1 MVLSHLQRRP
11 PGWLGFLKRDRER
24 RGFEEAAL
32 RAAILLGAAGASP
45 VAPTAP
51 AGPGPVTRPR
61 WASLQA
67 STALSSPA
75 GSAARPLR
83 GDRAA
88 PALRAAIHRDRVTSA
103 RAWRSAGGG
112 PVVGVGQD
120 GARGPPRGWR
130 DGLVAGG
137 RGAPSPGLSLR
148 RAPHG
153 GLPDTPTAA
162 LRWSTSHPCFGAH
175 LSDRQRCGSRKRVR
189 ARPIRVPSRPATML
203 RGRQLRSAADEPD
216 RNGRFTPMDES
227 DTIVGKPLAGRGL

>member
-1 MVLSHLQRRP
+1 MVLVTCNDGRP
-11 PGWLGFLKRDRER
+11 GGWGSLKRDWER

-51 AGPGPVTRPR
+51 VWPGPVTRPR

-103 RAWRSAGGG
+103 RAWRPAGGG
-112 PVVGVGQD
+112 PVVGPLRAP
-120 GARGPPRGWR
+120 GALPGDAGSPPGWR
-130 DGLVAGG
+130 RRTG
-137 RGAPSPGLSLR
+137 RCSPLSGRPRSLQPGQSQRETGASP
-148 RAPHG
+148 
-153 GLPDTPTAA
+153 
-162 LRWSTSHPCFGAH
+162 
-175 LSDRQRCGSRKRVR
+175 
-189 ARPIRVPSRPATML
+189 ARPPW
-203 RGRQLRSAADEPD
+203 
-216 RNGRFTPMDES
+216 
-227 DTIVGKPLAGRGL
+227 

>member
-1 MVLSHLQRRP
+1 MVLCTCNDGRP
-11 PGWLGFLKRDRER
+11 GGWGSLKRDWER

-51 AGPGPVTRPR
+51 AWPGPVTRPR

-103 RAWRSAGGG
+103 RAWRSAAGRPRSRRRTGRRAG
-112 PVVGVGQD
+112 SPSGV
-120 GARGPPRGWR
+120 ARRPGRRCPRSPR
-130 DGLVAGG
+130 LRAATVR
-137 RGAPSPGLSLR
+137 RGASPGESALVIRAQLFPSPLIR
-148 RAPHG
+148 RYI
-153 GLPDTPTAA
+153 
-162 LRWSTSHPCFGAH
+162 S
-175 LSDRQRCGSRKRVR
+175 RQGYLVHRYGCTV
-189 ARPIRVPSRPATML
+189 
-203 RGRQLRSAADEPD
+203 
-216 RNGRFTPMDES
+216 
-227 DTIVGKPLAGRGL
+227 